1 MTHTLSAKEQ
11 ALAKIFSDEYVFTIP
26 SYQQPYSWGVE
37 QARELLDDLLDYMRS
52 GSDKLDEMAPYFLG
66 SIVLIK
72 RDAVPDATVVDG
84 QQRLTTLTLL
94 MSAIRSVVVD
104 PRVRAGITR
113 RIYDQGDVV
122 TATENHYRVSLR
134 ERDRQF
140 FRDYVQRSEEHRVGT
155 ECVST
160 CRSRWSPYH

>member
-1 MTHTLSAKEQ
+1 MR
-11 ALAKIFSDEYVFTIP
+11 ISDWSSDVC
-26 SYQQPYSWGVE
+26 SS
-37 QARELLDDLLDYMRS
+37 DL
-52 GSDKLDEMAPYFLG
+52 LG

-140 FRDYVQRSEEHRVGT
+140 FRDYVQHEGGIEKLVALNDTLPDSQARLRANAHLFIDRSEEHTSELQSLMSIPFAVF
-155 ECVST
+155 
-160 CRSRWSPYH
+160 YFK

>member
-1 MTHTLSAKEQ
+1 
-11 ALAKIFSDEYVFTIP
+11 
-26 SYQQPYSWGVE
+26 
-37 QARELLDDLLDYMRS
+37 
-52 GSDKLDEMAPYFLG
+52 
-66 SIVLIK
+66 
-72 RDAVPDATVVDG
+72 
-84 QQRLTTLTLL
+84 

-140 FRDYVQRSEEHRVGT
+140 FRDYVQHEGGIEKLVALTDTLRDSQARRRAKPHLFIAALSDLAAATLRRVGQFIAT
-155 ECVST
+155 
-160 CRSRWSPYH
+160 RGSPVTV

>member
-1 MTHTLSAKEQ
+1 
-11 ALAKIFSDEYVFTIP
+11 
-26 SYQQPYSWGVE
+26 
-37 QARELLDDLLDYMRS
+37 
-52 GSDKLDEMAPYFLG
+52 
-66 SIVLIK
+66 
-72 RDAVPDATVVDG
+72 
-84 QQRLTTLTLL
+84 

-140 FRDYVQRSEEHRVGT
+140 FRDYVQHAGGIEKLVALNDTLPDSQARLRANAPLLLDALSGT
-155 ECVST
+155 DEATPV
-160 CRSRWSPYH
+160 RLVRLRLAPHLVVPLA